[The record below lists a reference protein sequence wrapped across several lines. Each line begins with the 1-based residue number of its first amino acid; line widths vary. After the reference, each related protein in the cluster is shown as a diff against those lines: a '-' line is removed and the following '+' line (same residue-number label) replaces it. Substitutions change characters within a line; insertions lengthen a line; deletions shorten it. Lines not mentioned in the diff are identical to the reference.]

1 MVISADKFYENIG
14 TVIFVPE
21 DILGWYSEE
30 ESFILL
36 PKGTYVIV
44 DREDTTDSDIYALYD
59 IKNYKNVT
67 LELGWLPEDYK
78 FTTIYTEPL
87 EVLNFSVE
95 SMVKKIQT
103 LLSEGWDVDK
113 PYFDL
118 NPYIRKLDVLST
130 LKRMLE
136 SGKKNA
142 NTV

>member
-1 MVISADKFYENIG
+1 MTISADKFYENIG

-36 PKGTYVIV
+36 PKGSYVIV

-95 SMVKKIQT
+95 SMVKKIQV

-118 NPYIRKLDVLST
+118 SPYIRKLDVLNT